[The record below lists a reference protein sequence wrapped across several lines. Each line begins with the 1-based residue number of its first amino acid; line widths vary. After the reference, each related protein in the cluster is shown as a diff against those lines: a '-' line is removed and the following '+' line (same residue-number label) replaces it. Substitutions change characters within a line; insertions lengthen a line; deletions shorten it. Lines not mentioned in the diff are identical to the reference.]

1 MDENA
6 AAPERAAL
14 LNRLQRIETRLRV
27 VRQKVQGPTPCVE
40 ILQELAAAEAALA
53 RVGPAVFKFHVDH
66 CLNGEHP
73 GAPDPA
79 ASIGELVDIF
89 DRFAH

>member
-1 MDENA
+1 MLESDA
-6 AAPERAAL
+6 VPERLAL
-14 LNRLQRIETRLRV
+14 LNRLQRVESRLRV
-27 VRQKVQGPTPCVE
+27 VRQKVEGPTPCVE

-53 RVGPAVFKFHVDH
+53 RIGPAVFKLHVDH

-73 GAPDPA
+73 VGHDDT
-79 ASIGELVDIF
+79 ASMGELVDIF